1 MEYLLWIAVLY
12 LNYCKIFLIVFK
24 YCTEQLMKGHE
35 KKELKATVPILVEN
49 AVEIILIRNS
59 TSNLDFDST
68 VFWLLQD
75 FIINNPLSVKLMPY
89 LNLSYDF

>member
-1 MEYLLWIAVLY
+1 
-12 LNYCKIFLIVFK
+12 
-24 YCTEQLMKGHE
+24 MKGHE

-68 VFWLLQD
+68 VF
-75 FIINNPLSVKLMPY
+75 
-89 LNLSYDF
+89 